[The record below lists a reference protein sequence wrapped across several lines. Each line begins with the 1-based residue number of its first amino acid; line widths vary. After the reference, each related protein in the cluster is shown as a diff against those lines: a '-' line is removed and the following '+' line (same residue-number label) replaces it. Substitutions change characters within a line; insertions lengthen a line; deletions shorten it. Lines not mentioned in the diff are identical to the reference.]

1 MQRIAGRLALVAI
14 AFLAGIST
22 AHADFVDKIGEKIL
36 SECGLVA
43 TIFAGLA
50 IYFAR
55 QATQNRSGWD
65 VDRAGLLQIIVAKDE
80 RDAKMIAAYSKIE
93 GMLTAAQQKHS

>member
-1 MQRIAGRLALVAI
+1 MRRIAIRLTLIIVILLVE
-14 AFLAGIST
+14 IST
-22 AHADFVDKIGEKIL
+22 AYALDMLDQLGEKIFN
-36 SECGLVA
+36 ECGLVA

-65 VDRAGLLQIIVAKDE
+65 VDRAGLLKLIVAQDE
-80 RDAKMIAAYSKIE
+80 RDAKMMAAYSKIE
-93 GMLTAAQQKHS
+93 GMLIAAQSKR